1 MKPEPRKRF
10 RLTRLVVL
18 IGLACL
24 MLPSIHAFS
33 QDTVRTKLLERQ
45 ARHFLHLVQRDVQ
58 LAEDAEIVEYVLNL
72 ANHLAQHAN
81 MDSDPLRYFV
91 VVDSGINAFAGP
103 GATFFINSGLIEKA
117 HTEGELASV
126 VAHELAHFKQDHLNR
141 LTQNYTASRVPL
153 LISILAGI
161 AVGGDAGLAT
171 VVGAQAA
178 AVESMIEHTLS
189 YEREADAVGLQ
200 ILTAS
205 GYSPEHAAN
214 LMLRLENFIREQGVI
229 QSNIHN
235 THPITPERIAAIKQ
249 RISNYPNI
257 EDRHSNADFYFA
269 QAKTRVLYSFAP
281 GQTYKFF
288 EQRLAEGTVEF
299 RLAMRY
305 GLALSLAKDGKTD
318 QARTLLENLAA
329 AHPKNPWIVLA
340 QADLELDSHNPQ
352 AGAAALA
359 DLAQSDHPGN
369 AVIEK
374 YALALAYGGDSEEA
388 TRYIRKWMALR
399 PQQITLLSAYARIAA
414 ESGQFVDGSIAAAE
428 RAYQTGNL
436 QRAHKLLKGAQAKSV
451 SFYSSELIREKL
463 RIIEDELAWRSS

>member
-1 MKPEPRKRF
+1 MQPQPRRKL
-10 RLTRLVVL
+10 RLMRLVTL
-18 IGLACL
+18 AGLACMAL
-24 MLPSIHAFS
+24 SVQAFS

-45 ARHFLHLVQRDVQ
+45 ARHFLYLVQRDVQ
-58 LAEDAEIVEYVLNL
+58 LAEDAQIVEYVLNL
-72 ANHLAQHAN
+72 ASRLAQHAN
-81 MDSDPLRYFV
+81 MESDPLRYFV

-103 GATFFINSGLIEKA
+103 GATFFVNSGLIEKA

-126 VAHELAHFKQDHLNR
+126 IAHELAHFKQDHLNR
-141 LTQNYTASRVPL
+141 LTQNYAATRMPL
-153 LISILAGI
+153 LVSILAGI
-161 AVGGDAGLAT
+161 AVGGDAGLAA

-205 GYSPEHAAN
+205 GYSPKHAVN

-229 QSNIHN
+229 QSSVHN

-249 RISNYPNI
+249 RISSYPNI
-257 EDRHSNADFYFA
+257 EEQHSNADFYFA
-269 QAKTRVLYSFAP
+269 QAKTRVAYSFAS

-288 EQRLAEGTVEF
+288 EHRLAQGSAEF
-299 RLAMRY
+299 RLAMSY
-305 GLALSLAKDGKTD
+305 GLAISLAKDGKTD
-318 QARTLLENLAA
+318 KARKLLEQLAA
-329 AHPKNPWIVLA
+329 SQPNNPWIALA
-340 QADLELDSHNPQ
+340 RADLELNSHNPR
-352 AGAAALA
+352 AAAAVLA
-359 DLAQSDHPGN
+359 DLAQSDNPGN

-374 YALALAYGGDSEEA
+374 YALALAYDGHGKEA
-388 TRYIRKWMALR
+388 TRYVRKWLALR
-399 PQQITLLSAYARIAA
+399 PQQITLLSVYARVAA
-414 ESGQFVDGSIAAAE
+414 ETGQFVEGSIAEAE

-463 RIIEDELAWRSS
+463 RIIEEELAWRS